1 MRTAFTASQQ
11 LMRNPLYARM
21 MARPS
26 VNGTRL
32 VNACL
37 MASLGRLH
45 NRGCWPGVLGRL
57 GSYLRSEILIDT
69 HFLSL
74 KDVSPSN
81 LGTPRGWS
89 PLACRSLS
97 PLLLLLTLPL
107 KPEIREPPLK

>member
-21 MARPS
+21 TARPS

-57 GSYLRSEILIDT
+57 GSYLRSEINPYRHPLPVSQGCLPFQPWDPAGLEPT
-69 HFLSL
+69 GLS
-74 KDVSPSN
+74 
-81 LGTPRGWS
+81 
-89 PLACRSLS
+89 
-97 PLLLLLTLPL
+97 LTLPTA
-107 KPEIREPPLK
+107 PPSYSSVKTGN